1 MKLRPFLL
9 LEAEIRRELSN
20 LDAVRDMLGNRKLWD
35 NPDSRAQLEGDP
47 LLLKGVAAS
56 IADYYLGVENICK
69 TVAQTIDRQLPSG
82 EDWHK
87 KLLQQASLDIP
98 GLRPSLISQQTYPA
112 LDELRRFRHVVRNV
126 YGHLLDP
133 ERVGTLLTRLPT
145 IDAAVRSDVET
156 FLNKLRRE
164 AMRERRQDKTRD
176 PEPE

>member
-20 LDAVRDMLGNRKLWD
+20 LDAVREMLRNRKLWD
-35 NPDSRAQLEGDP
+35 NPDSLVQLEDDP

-69 TVAQTIDRQLPSG
+69 TVAQAIDHQLPSG

-98 GLRPSLISQQTYPA
+98 GLRPSLISQPTYAA

-133 ERVGTLLTRLPT
+133 ERVAALLARLPQ
-145 IDAAVRSDVET
+145 IDTGVRRDIET
-156 FLNKLRRE
+156 FLNRLRRE
-164 AMRERRQDKTRD
+164 ATRERRQENVDG